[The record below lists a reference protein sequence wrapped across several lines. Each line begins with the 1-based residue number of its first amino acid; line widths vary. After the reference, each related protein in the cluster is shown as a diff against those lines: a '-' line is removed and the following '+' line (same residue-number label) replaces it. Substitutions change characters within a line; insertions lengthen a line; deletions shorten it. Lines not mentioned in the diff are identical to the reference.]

1 MEEYQLL
8 HLPMYVSTS
17 IHCMYIMHK
26 IILSNS
32 LYTCLIISMIVTCLC
47 EENMFAVYLPVSN
60 KGYNDRDCML
70 HAHKL

>member
-1 MEEYQLL
+1 ML

-17 IHCMYIMHK
+17 IHGMYIMHIVQFFIRIYLSHYIS
-26 IILSNS
+26 IIA
-32 LYTCLIISMIVTCLC
+32 TCLC
-47 EENMFAVYLPVSN
+47 EENMFTVYLPVSN